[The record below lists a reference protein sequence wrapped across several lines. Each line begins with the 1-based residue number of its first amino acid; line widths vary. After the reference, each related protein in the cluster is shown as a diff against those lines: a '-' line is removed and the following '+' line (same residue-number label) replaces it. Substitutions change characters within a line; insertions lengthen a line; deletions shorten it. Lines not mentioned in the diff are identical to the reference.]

1 MSQLPVA
8 PDAPVRAPLRRADNG
23 AMIAGVAQGLATHL
37 GISPNVVRLAFV
49 ILALFSGAGALAYGV
64 LWVLVPRAAGP
75 ALPAGLETATRRGMR
90 PAAARPARPD
100 DGVLIAGAV
109 IAIGLLWLFVSG
121 GALPSRLFWP
131 AVIGGAGVVTIWL
144 QVDEHVAMRDDAR
157 RGLWQRITRG
167 GGTMSVLRLVGG
179 LVLVGLGVSWILAT
193 QIGLTQLP
201 GVLGAS
207 GVLLA
212 GVVVVAAPWLYQQRA
227 RVRQADAAR
236 LPEAARAD
244 MAAHL
249 HDSVLQTLAL
259 IQRQADDPAAVAQLA
274 RKQERELR
282 TWLYGETA
290 RAASLRSALRE
301 IVVDVEGRFPVD
313 VELVCVGDAD
323 VDHRVEALVRAV
335 GEAVTN
341 AAKHS
346 GAPRIDVYAEA
357 EDGHVEVFVRD
368 RGTGF
373 DPDVVPPGRMGVRES
388 IMARMERHGGTA
400 SIRSEPGHG
409 TEVRV
414 EIG

>member
-1 MSQLPVA
+1 
-8 PDAPVRAPLRRADNG
+8 
-23 AMIAGVAQGLATHL
+23 
-37 GISPNVVRLAFV
+37 
-49 ILALFSGAGALAYGV
+49 
-64 LWVLVPRAAGP
+64 
-75 ALPAGLETATRRGMR
+75 
-90 PAAARPARPD
+90 
-100 DGVLIAGAV
+100 
-109 IAIGLLWLFVSG
+109 
-121 GALPSRLFWP
+121 
-131 AVIGGAGVVTIWL
+131 
-144 QVDEHVAMRDDAR
+144 
-157 RGLWQRITRG
+157 
-167 GGTMSVLRLVGG
+167 
-179 LVLVGLGVSWILAT
+179 
-193 QIGLTQLP
+193 
-201 GVLGAS
+201 
-207 GVLLA
+207 
-212 GVVVVAAPWLYQQRA
+212 
-227 RVRQADAAR
+227 
-236 LPEAARAD
+236 

-323 VDHRVEALVRAV
+323 VDSRVEALVRAV

-357 EDGHVEVFVRD
+357 EEGHVEVFVRD
-368 RGTGF
+368 RGKGF